1 MTTLSCADRDI
12 VTLRDGAMVDGTYAD
27 GSPVT
32 ASFPDVDVVLL
43 NGLRATCTGDY
54 ARLIANACIAALRD

>member
-1 MTTLSCADRDI
+1 
-12 VTLRDGAMVDGTYAD
+12 MVDGTYAD